1 MKINPYIFRQYD
13 IRGVAG
19 TDLTTEVAELIGR
32 ATGSYLLRKGKKK
45 VSVGRDCRLS
55 SPELA
60 AGVIKGFRATGCDVV
75 DLGLCTTPA
84 QYFSLHTLEDVQGG
98 IMITGSHNPPDN
110 NGFKVSCGTDSVY
123 GEEIQVLRS
132 LIENDDFEQGDGTLS
147 ETDILT
153 PYKEHLKGCLK
164 LERPLKVIID
174 SGNGTG
180 GLVAPEV
187 YRAMGCEVEELFSE
201 PDGNFPNHHPDP
213 TVAANLQE
221 MISRMQDGGYDLG
234 IGFDGD
240 ADRIGAVDERGNII
254 WGDHLMILFA
264 RDVLA
269 ANPGAT
275 IISEV
280 KSSVNLYDD
289 IAKHGGKGIM
299 WKTGHSLIKAKMQET
314 GALLSGEMSGH
325 ICFKDRFFG
334 FDDAVYAGARL
345 MELVAKSGK
354 KPAELLSDL
363 PKTFSTPEIR
373 SKTSDDKKFEI
384 IKKVRDYFAADYKVI
399 DIDGVRV
406 IFDDGWG
413 LVRAS
418 NTEPVLGMRFE
429 AKSEARLA
437 EIQKLVQDKVTE
449 LSV

>member
-1 MKINPYIFRQYD
+1 MAP
-13 IRGVAG
+13 
-19 TDLTTEVAELIGR
+19 GR
-32 ATGSYLLRKGKKK
+32 IQRYER
-45 VSVGRDCRLS
+45 
-55 SPELA
+55 
-60 AGVIKGFRATGCDVV
+60 
-75 DLGLCTTPA
+75 
-84 QYFSLHTLEDVQGG
+84 
-98 IMITGSHNPPDN
+98 
-110 NGFKVSCGTDSVY
+110 TDSTNERAFAAIAE
-123 GEEIQVLRS
+123 G
-132 LIENDDFEQGDGTLS
+132 DFEQGDGTLS

-221 MISRMQDGGYDLG
+221 MISRMQGGGYDLG